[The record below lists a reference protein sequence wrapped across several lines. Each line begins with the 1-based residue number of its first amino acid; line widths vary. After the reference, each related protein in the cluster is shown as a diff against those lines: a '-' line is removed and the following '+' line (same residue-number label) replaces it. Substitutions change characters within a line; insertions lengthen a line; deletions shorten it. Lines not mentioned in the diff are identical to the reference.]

1 MPIQGAESRMTYCKD
16 LVGAALDGL
25 ATVWPL
31 QGAVS
36 TSSAIGAAAGG
47 LGAALLTKRRVRS
60 SRAAAGVLGAVLGCS
75 AAMAWNSRSAIVSA
89 LRTAVK
95 RVNAV
100 RDGHWLSAHPID
112 YA

>member
-60 SRAAAGVLGAVLGCS
+60 SRA
-75 AAMAWNSRSAIVSA
+75 WNSRSAIVSA